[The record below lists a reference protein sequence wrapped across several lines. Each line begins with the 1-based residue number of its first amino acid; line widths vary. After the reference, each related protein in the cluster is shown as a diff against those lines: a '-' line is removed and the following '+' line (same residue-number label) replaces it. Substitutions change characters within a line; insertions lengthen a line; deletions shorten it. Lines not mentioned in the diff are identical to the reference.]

1 MNIKYWK
8 YISLLLTLLIH
19 ITIYYLDY
27 LNNFSDD
34 KKISLMGNLFTSS
47 ITLIGFIFAV
57 IAILVT
63 IADHNLIKKMR
74 ENGMYRQIIEGLN
87 RLLIGFSLTSILS
100 YVGLMLPDNLIQYVL
115 LCTSCIFMFNLLM
128 LVTDM
133 FRRLTLTLIN
143 LNN

>member
-1 MNIKYWK
+1 MPIKY
-8 YISLLLTLLIH
+8 YNIVSLILTSVAH
-19 ITIYYLDY
+19 VAIYYLGY
-27 LNNFSDD
+27 IQNLENND
-34 KKISLMGNLFTSS
+34 ITSLMGNLFTSS

-63 IADHNLIKKMR
+63 IAEHSLIKKMR
-74 ENGMYRQIIEGLN
+74 ENGMYRQIIYRLN
-87 RLLIGFSLTSILS
+87 RLLIGFSTTSILS
-100 YVGLMLPDNLIQYVL
+100 YVGLMLPNSYAENILLI
-115 LCTSCIFMFNLLM
+115 TSFIFMYNLLM

>member
-27 LNNFSDD
+27 LNNFSND